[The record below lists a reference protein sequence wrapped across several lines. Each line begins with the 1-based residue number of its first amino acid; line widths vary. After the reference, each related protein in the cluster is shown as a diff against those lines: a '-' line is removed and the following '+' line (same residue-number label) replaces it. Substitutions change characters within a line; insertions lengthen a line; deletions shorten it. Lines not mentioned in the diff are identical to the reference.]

1 MSERRHNRFDDVSHG
16 FVQKLWKHANGSNLW
31 SRQKRSDNVVAWRDK
46 AKQKRDR
53 RWSKKTDGWIS
64 KKQKETDLLQSYAYT
79 SLPSFPKITFLEWI
93 DYNFFDFHFHFNL
106 AVLIKEKSKTFHV
119 TLNEG
124 SVTKSFLSVKVP
136 LFDIPRFSA
145 FFRWYFSSFRITNVW
160 SEDLFL

>member
-1 MSERRHNRFDDVSHG
+1 MMFHMDLFRNCENTPTVRICDPVKNEAIT
-16 FVQKLWKHANGSNLW
+16 LWLDET
-31 SRQKRSDNVVAWRDK
+31 KRN
-46 AKQKRDR
+46 KRETEDEA
-53 RWSKKTDGWIS
+53 KKTDGWIS

-79 SLPSFPKITFLEWI
+79 SLPSFPKITYLERI
-93 DYNFFDFHFHFNL
+93 DDNLFDFRFHFNL
-106 AVLIKEKSKTFHV
+106 AVLIKEESKTFHV

-124 SVTKSFLSVKVP
+124 FVTKSFLSVKVT